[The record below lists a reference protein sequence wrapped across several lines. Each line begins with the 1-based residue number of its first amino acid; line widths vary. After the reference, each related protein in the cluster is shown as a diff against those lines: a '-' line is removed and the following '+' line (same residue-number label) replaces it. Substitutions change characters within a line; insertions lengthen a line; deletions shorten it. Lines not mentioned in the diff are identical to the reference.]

1 MDRGL
6 SADCFIQKSPICVVQ
21 RNKGQ
26 VAAVQVD
33 MNTSRP
39 ASQSIAAAAP
49 STATASRLAVGA
61 PIASALHTIALI
73 AFLAGW
79 TYLGRAWAIHMRA
92 EAVPSR
98 LPLYLST
105 LAMEW
110 SVFGYIV
117 WGVRK
122 RGISLR
128 ELVGPRWSKGMG
140 NLKDFGIAACYELVA
155 LPILALTSH
164 LLHIDPASQSTRFI
178 MPVGALEI
186 GLWILLSITAGI
198 CEETI
203 FRGYL
208 QRQFAGWTRN
218 AIVGLLISAVLFGAG
233 HIYQGGKQAIVI
245 GVFGALFGTLALICR
260 SLKPGI
266 IAHSFQ
272 DAVGGIVFALS
283 RK

>member
-1 MDRGL
+1 
-6 SADCFIQKSPICVVQ
+6 
-21 RNKGQ
+21 
-26 VAAVQVD
+26 
-33 MNTSRP
+33 MNTSQP
-39 ASQSIAAAAP
+39 ASQMIGAVSSAPAA
-49 STATASRLAVGA
+49 TSRLAVGA
-61 PIASALHTIALI
+61 PIASALHTIVLI

-79 TYLGRAWAIHMRA
+79 AYFGRAWAIHMRS
-92 EAVPSR
+92 EEVPSR

-110 SVFGYIV
+110 SVFGYVV

-128 ELVGPRWSKGMG
+128 ELLGPRWSKGMG
-140 NLKDFGIAACYELVA
+140 NFKDLGIALCYELVA

-164 LLHIDPASQSTRFI
+164 LLHNDAASQSTRFI
-178 MPVGALEI
+178 MPVGALEMAM
-186 GLWILLSITAGI
+186 WILLSITAGI

-218 AIVGLLISAVLFGAG
+218 AIIGMLISAALFGAG
-233 HIYQGGKQAIVI
+233 HIYQGGKQAIII
-245 GVFGALFGTLALICR
+245 GVFGALFGTLALLCR

-266 IAHSFQ
+266 IAHSLQ
-272 DAVGGIVFALS
+272 DAVGGIAFVLS